1 MVLSALEHSDINNIL
16 TTLTTCSAV
25 SVTGVSLSGEA
36 VKHNC
41 FSVNV
46 INHDFIPFD

>member
-25 SVTGVSLSGEA
+25 SVTGDPLSGEA
-36 VKHNC
+36 VKY
-41 FSVNV
+41 
-46 INHDFIPFD
+46 IKHDFIPFD

>member
-25 SVTGVSLSGEA
+25 SVTDDPLSGEA
-36 VKHNC
+36 IKN
-41 FSVNV
+41 NQT
-46 INHDFIPFD
+46 